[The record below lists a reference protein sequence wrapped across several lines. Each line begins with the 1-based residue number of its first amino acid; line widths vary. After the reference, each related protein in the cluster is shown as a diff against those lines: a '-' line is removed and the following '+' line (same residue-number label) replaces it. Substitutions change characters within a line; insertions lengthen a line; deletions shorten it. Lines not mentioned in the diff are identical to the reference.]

1 MRFKFFSQVEFYE
14 TVYEDDP
21 TLYKGETKV
30 KTEGVNGE
38 SRVTARIFRINGE
51 EVNRTILSEVET
63 TAPVDQVILRGT
75 KEKPSTEPT
84 GDFIWP
90 TKGGRLSS
98 SYGSRWEDSI
108 RGSI

>member
-1 MRFKFFSQVEFYE
+1 MRSDFLSQVEFYE

-63 TAPVDQVILRGT
+63 TAPVDQVILRERR
-75 KEKPSTEPT
+75 KSLPQNRRAISS
-84 GDFIWP
+84 
-90 TKGGRLSS
+90 GRQKAAV
-98 SYGSRWEDSI
+98 
-108 RGSI
+108 